1 MSVLLEP
8 TGTHP
13 VLLARLHLFAVL
25 PAFGDLLKHAEP
37 AREILGARRFSL
49 RLRAGS
55 LSSDLYF
62 GKGQFRFSPALYPGS
77 QVALHFL
84 SYSQLNKQFTGKGF
98 SIPIPVRGARFLGH
112 LRTFSKLSSM
122 LQAGLLCKSGLLA
135 YGLEEGRACEVHLR
149 LIFSV
154 AMGAFTVLA
163 EHETFARSLF
173 ADGKDW
179 MVQLSVEGAQMDAWI
194 SRSGGHCRWGRGTA
208 PGPVLAKLSFQN
220 QSTALRA
227 LSGELDGF
235 AAVNAGQIRISG
247 LAPLVDKL
255 SLVFERVGAYL
266 HRP

>member
-1 MSVLLEP
+1 MSILLEP
-8 TGTHP
+8 TGKHP

-37 AREILGARRFSL
+37 AREILGERRFSL

-62 GKGQFRFSPALYPGS
+62 GRGQFRFLPAFHPGS
-77 QVALHFL
+77 QLALHFL
-84 SYSQLNKQFTGKGF
+84 SYSQLNKQFTGRGV
-98 SIPIPVRGARFLGH
+98 SMPIPVRGARFLGH

-122 LQAGLLCKSGLLA
+122 LQAGLLSESGLLA
-135 YGLEEGRACEVHLR
+135 YGLEERRASEVHLR

-154 AMGAFTVLA
+154 ALGAFTVLV
-163 EHETFARSLF
+163 EHESFARALF
-173 ADGKDW
+173 ADGDDW
-179 MVQLSVEGAQMDAWI
+179 MVQLSVDGAEMDAWI
-194 SRSGGHCRWGRGTA
+194 SRTGGHCRWGRGTA
-208 PGPVLAKLSFQN
+208 PGPVLAKLVFDN
-220 QSTALRA
+220 QSTALKA

-235 AAVNAGQIRISG
+235 AAINAGRIRISG

-266 HRP
+266 DRP